1 VEVKSNFIVN
11 YSGIRRPVDT
21 VNKCGIVGLTQMLLT
36 STPLTGVTDSLD
48 KANLSV
54 RRGRKATGLAV
65 RDGRVA
71 ER

>member
-1 VEVKSNFIVN
+1 MEVKSNFIVN
-11 YSGIRRPVDT
+11 WSEIFGAIAT
-21 VNKCGIVGLTQMLLT
+21 VIKCGTVGLTQMLLT
-36 STPLTGVTDSLD
+36 STPLTRVTDSLD

-71 ER
+71 ES